1 MQYAILNAE
10 GQCVNRILW
19 DGIAPWS
26 PPEGCQAVPD
36 PDNQYRFSITSSTD
50 EEELSNP

>member
-19 DGIAPWS
+19 DGISPWN
-26 PPEGCQAVPD
+26 PPEGCRAVPD
-36 PDNQYRFSITSSTD
+36 SDNNYAYLIGSSTT
-50 EEELSNP
+50 EEESGNL